1 MVEGWESSESY
12 PEFSETGYTG
22 WMILVWG
29 STPLVLVLSYCIP
42 VRRVY
47 QLVLY
52 HLARSNSKHVSYLI
66 PVSVLYKVGVF
77 PRLWWHEYKCP
88 RDRLP
93 HGE

>member
-12 PEFSETGYTG
+12 PEFSETSYTG

-47 QLVLY
+47 QLALY

-66 PVSVLYKVGVF
+66 PVSVLYKVDGCGGT
-77 PRLWWHEYKCP
+77 WHEYKCP